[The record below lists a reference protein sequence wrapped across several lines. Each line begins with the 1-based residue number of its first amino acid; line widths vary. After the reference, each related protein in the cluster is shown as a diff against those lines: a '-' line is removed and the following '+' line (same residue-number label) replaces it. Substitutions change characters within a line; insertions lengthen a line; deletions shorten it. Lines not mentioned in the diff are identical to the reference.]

1 MHKHLLGIKIQ
12 VQSCELKHFQLR
24 LVCKQY
30 HQKPCSLPA
39 AVFRD
44 CARELLESLLQW
56 LEGCTDSL
64 QVVDAICIRECMEG
78 LLEIVATLTCTG
90 ICRIIDTSAVSNR
103 SVLLMAQCQLSTTC
117 GLSDLSVSPF
127 DLLSGQLYSVLAN
140 CLASRQIH
148 YSPCTGASG
157 RPASVQV

>member
-44 CARELLESLLQW
+44 CARELFESLLQW

-90 ICRIIDTSAVSNR
+90 IFRIIDTVQT
-103 SVLLMAQCQLSTTC
+103 M
-117 GLSDLSVSPF
+117 
-127 DLLSGQLYSVLAN
+127 
-140 CLASRQIH
+140 SRQNTI
-148 YSPCTGASG
+148 
-157 RPASVQV
+157 

>member
-30 HQKPCSLPA
+30 HKKLFSLQA

-44 CARELLESLLQW
+44 CAQELLESLLQW

-64 QVVDAICIRECMEG
+64 QVVEAICNQNAG
-78 LLEIVATLTCTG
+78 KA
-90 ICRIIDTSAVSNR
+90 
-103 SVLLMAQCQLSTTC
+103 
-117 GLSDLSVSPF
+117 
-127 DLLSGQLYSVLAN
+127 
-140 CLASRQIH
+140 CLRL
-148 YSPCTGASG
+148 
-157 RPASVQV
+157 